1 LSEQQTAVKKNHIN
15 GLCRRIGID
24 YRQETAK
31 KTRWTKH
38 HHVWLEAR
46 INKLEHT
53 ELKIIFKIL
62 LKQYK
67 DITKNLELYD
77 AEIEH
82 AGELPKYQKKVTIPS
97 AFKGVKT
104 TTL

>member
-1 LSEQQTAVKKNHIN
+1 LSEQQTALKNHIN

-46 INKLEHT
+46 IRDEDT
-53 ELKIIFKIL
+53 D
-62 LKQYK
+62 
-67 DITKNLELYD
+67 DI
-77 AEIEH
+77 AI
-82 AGELPKYQKKVTIPS
+82 QTIDGDS
-97 AFKGVKT
+97 I
-104 TTL
+104 